1 MVTDGV
7 SWCDYCMQ
15 RTFPPIWLLCLWKAN
30 TVIQEQ
36 CYVNKASGHSRNQ
49 FTSWILN
56 ALLKLESRTAVTAQV
71 CCTGRRIRKLKR
83 CLIKGCMLTN
93 GHSLASSN
101 RSGTS
106 LASLSRATSAIG
118 PKITTGLRN
127 PAKMRQ
133 KKKKTSLFKFK
144 QNTEILLFS
153 DYWMT
158 NIKILLCLNKL
169 WKVIE
174 KVI

>member
-1 MVTDGV
+1 MEWADVTTVCNVLSLPSGCCV
-7 SWCDYCMQ
+7 SEKQ
-15 RTFPPIWLLCLWKAN
+15 
-30 TVIQEQ
+30 IQSYGQQ

-71 CCTGRRIRKLKR
+71 CCTGRWIRKLKL
-83 CLIKGCMLTN
+83 CLIKGCGLTN

-127 PAKMRQ
+127 PADMRQ
-133 KKKKTSLFKFK
+133 KKKTSVL
-144 QNTEILLFS
+144 
-153 DYWMT
+153 
-158 NIKILLCLNKL
+158 
-169 WKVIE
+169 V
-174 KVI
+174 